1 MGDLAIAPRLRVLG
15 WLCTGVMAAATIAMF
30 ASFLPG

>member
-1 MGDLAIAPRLRVLG
+1 MGNLTIAPRLRAMG

-30 ASFLPG
+30 AAMLAA